1 MKGITAAIVL
11 AAAFASVGQASAQ
24 EQPAVMTPVPGENSF
39 AEAQA
44 EAWIEGDGY
53 ANVADLVLET
63 DGA

>member
-1 MKGITAAIVL
+1 
-11 AAAFASVGQASAQ
+11 
-24 EQPAVMTPVPGENSF
+24 MTPVPGESSS